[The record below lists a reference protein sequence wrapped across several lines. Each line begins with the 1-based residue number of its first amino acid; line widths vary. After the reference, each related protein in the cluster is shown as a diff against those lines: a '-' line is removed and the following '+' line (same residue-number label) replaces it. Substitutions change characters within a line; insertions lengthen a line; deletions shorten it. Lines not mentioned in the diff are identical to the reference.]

1 MIKLTQNKMNKL
13 NQNKMT
19 NWPRDS
25 SEFQELRDVDEN
37 RDGDGGHQVVE
48 GALLEDRGWVG
59 AHLVRGAMVR
69 PVVKGGAHRLKPA
82 LPSHN
87 KRVADGHVP
96 DIIKY

>member
-1 MIKLTQNKMNKL
+1 
-13 NQNKMT
+13 
-19 NWPRDS
+19 
-25 SEFQELRDVDEN
+25 
-37 RDGDGGHQVVE
+37 
-48 GALLEDRGWVG
+48 
-59 AHLVRGAMVR
+59 MVR